1 MNLTQWKLI
10 YIQINCC
17 SANNLLVIP
26 VEQDLICFLK
36 KACARHFLERNW
48 LCVVW
53 FCHFAR
59 IVISINFSEE
69 NCINVWNSG
78 LILKDGKT
86 HFVFCGLIQF
96 TISLLYVFFCSSCVA
111 GSWNRRFDRCN
122 AWNKDWERCSI
133 ISLWVWVVCIKA

>member
-78 LILKDGKT
+78 LILKDGKM
-86 HFVFCGLIQF
+86 HFVLCGLIQF
-96 TISLLYVFFCSSCVA
+96 SVSLFVFFCSYVLLVVGIGGLIGA
-111 GSWNRRFDRCN
+111 MHEI
-122 AWNKDWERCSI
+122 KIERDDQFHSEYE
-133 ISLWVWVVCIKA
+133 